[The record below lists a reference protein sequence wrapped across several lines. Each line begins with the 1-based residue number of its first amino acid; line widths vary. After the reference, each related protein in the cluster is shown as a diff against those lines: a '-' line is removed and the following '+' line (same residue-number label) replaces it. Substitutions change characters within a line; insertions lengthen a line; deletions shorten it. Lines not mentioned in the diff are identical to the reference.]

1 MRTGRP
7 VAWTREAVLRSMRDN
22 VEKLGRLPRPSERIR
37 GEIDGPSQTTVTS
50 MFGTW
55 NAALTEAGLPARP
68 WKLHWDKQS
77 ALAAVGTFVTLHKKN
92 PIPRDFHPK
101 NSLPRYERCCGLF
114 GSYLEMMRLAN
125 RRGLLRCA
133 AIEDDEFRFVIA
145 GGIVHLYRDKAPFTP
160 SGKSVRG
167 ALEYDSIS
175 DLLRCHECGNWE
187 THLASHV
194 RYVHK
199 MPARTYKIKHALAQ
213 KTSLI
218 NESIRRQMIASS
230 HNSSAAWIEKACVA
244 AAAAKKTRG
253 YKRETAGMLAESQNS
268 NRSCP
273 PQLLQRIKELA
284 LQVGHTPTVRELREA
299 GVGQKVVE
307 NRFGSI
313 KRAME
318 LCGLLP
324 RKSPRSLKYS
334 KRMVVKMFQNF
345 FKRNG
350 RAPSTS
356 DLKRGGLPS
365 ATVLYR
371 LFGSIDKARK
381 AAGVPTVKR
390 GRPLAFS

>member
-1 MRTGRP
+1 MRMGRP

-68 WKLHWDKQS
+68 WKLHWGKQG
-77 ALAAVGTFVTLHKKN
+77 ALAAIGTFVTLHKKN

-187 THLASHV
+187 THLASHI

-199 MPARTYKIKHALAQ
+199 MAARAYKIKHALAQ
-213 KTSLI
+213 KTSLV
-218 NESIRRQMIASS
+218 NEEIRRTMISRS
-230 HNSSAAWIEKACVA
+230 HAITSGYLEKARVA
-244 AAAAKKTRG
+244 LAASRARTRH
-253 YKRETAGMLAESQNS
+253 KAVTAGWAAERQNADK
-268 NRSCP
+268 SCP
-273 PQLLQRIKELA
+273 PQLLERIKTLA
-284 LQVGHTPTVRELREA
+284 GQVGHTPTRREMLEVGIGI
-299 GVGQKVVE
+299 GVIE
-307 NRFGSI
+307 HRFGSV
-313 KRAME
+313 KKAMQ

-324 RKSPRSLKYS
+324 RKSPTASKYS
-334 KRMVVKMFQNF
+334 KKMIVRMFRNF
-345 FKRNG
+345 FERH
-350 RAPSTS
+350 RRSPSTS

-365 ATVLYR
+365 SSAIIR
-371 LFGSIDKARK
+371 HFGTINAARK
-381 AAGVPTVKR
+381 AAGIPTMKR
-390 GRPLAFS
+390 GRRLAFS